1 MGVSTSP
8 NMKFFVA
15 FTVLASVACAFSP
28 NDVVPEQSSFA
39 PQLAAIQTSSNSP
52 HEAAVRAYR
61 LLQQNGNDDA
71 ACRALA
77 NSMIAEVNTTVSTA
91 QANIDA
97 VDNGSDCGSRYQ
109 DEVTAAHTANTNAQN
124 AVTEAQTALTTASS
138 ASVTLTQAYTV
149 DPAVTYFTNNPAWV
163 EAAGNYEQA
172 QTALSTAQGTAAT
185 TATAYTTAQATQTTE
200 INTCR
205 CTAQSAHAAAV
216 SNNANSNNAATN
228 TANWNQ
234 AHNLLCVLDNTNPC
248 NFAPAPTVTAR
259 PLPADVSGATC
270 SGSPFASGRYTSTSG
285 SHDDCTRTANEWHCT
300 SPQHPSHANAV
311 GHITGDNIAM
321 FGLTGTWNS
330 ASNSISWSNGRT
342 WTLA

>member
-28 NDVVPEQSSFA
+28 DEVLPEVGSFA

-124 AVTEAQTALTTASS
+124 ALTEAQNALQTASS
-138 ASVTLTQAYTV
+138 ASVTLTQAYVV
-149 DPAVTYFTNNPAWV
+149 DPAVTYFTNNPAWQ
-163 EAAGNYEQA
+163 EALNNYNQA

-216 SNNANSNNAATN
+216 SNNANNNNAATN

-259 PLPADVSGATC
+259 TLPSEVSGATC
-270 SGSPFASGRYTSTSG
+270 SGSPFASGRYTSSSG

-300 SPQHPSHANAV
+300 SPQHPSHAGQV
-311 GHITGDNIAM
+311 GHITGDSIAM